1 MPPKKPKSSASKA
14 TASAVISPYYY
25 QNKIYSSD
33 YLESVFSEF
42 FPKIDHCSI
51 HNISDLL
58 SGLAKRG
65 DGKIP
70 QESLPPLLK
79 RINILAQHPETA
91 PSVAEIGIMLNYFA
105 NLGYKKSDL
114 EILNIK
120 NFTSV
125 FNALEKPTS
134 KDIFRITNGLACLH
148 YDLRETGFIT
158 EKLSGAI
165 NAQFGNFS
173 AEQKINLLNSLARFG
188 NFGHPQTLQKLA
200 RESAR
205 ELTTLE
211 SKDIAA
217 FTHSCAK
224 LKLFDQLTASKA
236 DIAASLIPSSL
247 SSNAAFSLLQAHMFY
262 DLSLGQKL
270 FDEPTIL
277 EIAAKYSHQ
286 PAKISK
292 MQQSTANNLE
302 AMGYKVEQE
311 FTIYQLAGIPIKEID
326 ICATKKSSDGDI
338 DNFLEFD
345 GTSHFF
351 RSETGEHVLDF
362 ESEQRDAFNEAAIAA
377 RTDSIN
383 QSRYNT
389 ISFLQT
395 DSLAEI
401 VASAKEIGVRS
412 YEEFLSQIS
421 QQTLK
426 EEVVE
431 GHISSHLAPSGAKEE
446 TSSKSKKKKKKKPA
460 AAAKSSSETSC
471 DAEFECAIETGD
483 VAGVE
488 AAIRDGI
495 DVNQIFTNGL
505 NPFSLAASAKRRS
518 TDFFK
523 ESDYSTILDSLI
535 NAGATISSAANSKEE
550 LETLLDDAVFLNRE
564 TLACAL
570 LRLDSI
576 NLKPSIIVKAAE
588 FNLAKVVDAIIERS
602 DFNPSSREAKAALNA
617 ATTERSDLKIL
628 ASLIK
633 GGVGSNHIRDNASH
647 NLKRNLLLRSLKEDC
662 AEIFIPLV
670 EQNRLDRNVLFGTH
684 VNDEDLTLLHYAA
697 AIGNAEIVR
706 FLTDA
711 SKKHGVDANL
721 MVGMRSPLV
730 IAVNG
735 KHLSVAKVLIEE
747 RGVSPDQYSA
757 TGINPIGKAAH
768 VADKEMI
775 TYLVGAG
782 ANIDSPLD
790 LQKFA
795 IFYPDILTNND
806 LSQGSTTNPIITA
819 VINNH
824 PEIIDLLVDL
834 GAKTELPSPQ
844 GDTSI
849 ANSAIS
855 SIKPNYLRTIANS
868 KVSLTTPQKF
878 RGKDILPIELAL
890 TCESPPSKIS
900 QVSEIVTILTQNGV
914 DPNTA
919 LTVEGNHVTAFL
931 MAIANAK
938 ISQDTL
944 QIMIDHG
951 ADCIG
956 SSPETRYKRTITPI
970 QIAYTTSAQAMEL
983 LLRNGANVNTVMN
996 NGAPLLVDAIR
1007 EQNLEKVKILVKY
1020 GANLTSPQGKPDP
1033 ATGRMETPLEFATK
1047 PESTSPE
1054 IVKFLTAQIASR
1066 NSPSV
1071 SPYQLTETRSLK
1083 KSAPVISTGKF

>member
-14 TASAVISPYYY
+14 TASAVSSPYYY
-25 QNKIYSSD
+25 QNKIYSSA
-33 YLESVFSEF
+33 YLEGVFSEF
-42 FPKIDHCSI
+42 FPQIDHCSI

-58 SGLAKRG
+58 SGLAKRS

-70 QESLPPLLK
+70 QESLPLLLN
-79 RINILAQHPETA
+79 RINSLAQRQETA
-91 PSVAEIGIMLNYFA
+91 PSLAEIGVMLNYFA

-134 KDIFRITNGLACLH
+134 KDILSITNGLARLH

-205 ELTTLE
+205 ELENLE

-277 EIAAKYSHQ
+277 EIAAKYSRQ

-292 MQQSTANNLE
+292 MQQSTANKLE
-302 AMGYKVEQE
+302 AMGYEVEQE
-311 FTIYQLAGIPIKEID
+311 FPIYQLAGIPIKEID
-326 ICATKKSSDGDI
+326 IRATKKSADGDI

-351 RSETGEHVLDF
+351 RSETGEHFLDF

-377 RTDSIN
+377 RNDSIN
-383 QSRYNT
+383 RSRYNT

-401 VASAKEIGVRS
+401 VASAKEIEIRS
-412 YEEFLSQIS
+412 YEEFLSQMS

-426 EEVVE
+426 EEAAE
-431 GHISSHLAPSGAKEE
+431 GHIFSPPAPPAATEE
-446 TSSKSKKKKKKKPA
+446 RLSKKKKKQPA
-460 AAAKSSSETSC
+460 AATKSSSAASYAT
-471 DAEFECAIETGD
+471 EFERALATGN

-488 AAIRDGI
+488 AAIRGGI
-495 DVNQIFTNGL
+495 DVNQIFTNDL
-505 NPFSLAASAKRRS
+505 TPFSLAASAKRRS

-535 NAGATISSAANSKEE
+535 NAGATISAADHSKED
-550 LETLLDDAVFLNRE
+550 LEALLNDALLLNSE

-570 LRLDSI
+570 LRLDKIS
-576 NLKPSIIVKAAE
+576 LKPSIIVKAAE
-588 FNLAKVVDAIIERS
+588 SNLAKVVDAIIERS
-602 DFNPSSREAKAALNA
+602 DFNPSSRETKAALNA
-617 ATTERSDLKIL
+617 ATRERSDLKIL

-633 GGVGSNHIRDNASH
+633 GGVDSTQITDNTSH
-647 NLKRNLLLRSLKEDC
+647 DLKRNLLMRSLKEDC

-684 VNDEDLTLLHYAA
+684 VGDEDLTLLHYAA
-697 AIGNAEIVR
+697 AVGNAEIVR
-706 FLTDA
+706 FLTDT
-711 SKKHGVDANL
+711 SKVHGVDANL

-730 IAVNG
+730 IAVDG
-735 KHLSVAKVLIEE
+735 KHLSVAKVLIDE

-757 TGINPIGKAAH
+757 AGINPLGKAAH

-782 ANIDSPLD
+782 ANIDLPAD
-790 LQKFA
+790 FQKFA
-795 IFYPDILTNND
+795 TFYPEILRHND
-806 LSQGSTTNPIITA
+806 LSQGSTPNPIITA
-819 VINNH
+819 ATNNH
-824 PEIIDLLVDL
+824 HEIIDLLVDL

-844 GDTSI
+844 GDSSI
-849 ANSAIS
+849 VNSAIAS
-855 SIKPNYLRTIANS
+855 RNPNYLRTIANS

-890 TCESPPSKIS
+890 TCKSNPSQIP
-900 QVSEIVTILTQNGV
+900 QASEIVTILTQNGV

-919 LTVEGNHVTAFL
+919 LTDRGNHVTAFL
-931 MAIANAK
+931 LAIANAEV
-938 ISQDTL
+938 SQDTL

-956 SSPETRYKRTITPI
+956 SSPETRYKGTIMPI
-970 QIAYTTSAQAMEL
+970 QVAFTTSAQAMEL
-983 LLRNGANVNTVMN
+983 LLRNGADVNTVMN

-1007 EQNLEKVKILVKY
+1007 EQNLEKVKILVRY
-1020 GANLTSPQGKPDP
+1020 RADLTSPQGNPDP
-1033 ATGRMETPLEFATK
+1033 ATGCMETPLEFAGK
-1047 PESTSPE
+1047 PENNSEE
-1054 IVKFLTAQIASR
+1054 ILTFLTAEIAAR
-1066 NSPSV
+1066 NPPSG

-1083 KSAPVISTGKF
+1083 KSAPVILTGKR